1 MRYHSTRSREEFKTF
16 EEAILSA
23 YAWDGGLYVPEY
35 LPSLPENFRSA
46 WKNYSFPDICAEV
59 FHLFSGIDVTVLR
72 ELCHEAYKDFNDGM
86 NHLPLKDY
94 NNLYLLDT
102 SLGPT
107 LAFKDV
113 GQQIMGKLIN
123 YLLSQRGQKGN
134 IVVETSGDTGPAAI
148 SGVKG
153 SSNVNIFCLYPSGRV
168 SEVQELQMITVSEPN
183 VFVYRTEGNT
193 DEQASVLKEIF
204 TDQAFLQNY
213 NIFSVNSINI
223 GRIIAQSSYF
233 LWSSLKLSDEICHQ
247 GLTVVIPTGAFGNA
261 MGAYLAR
268 LLGVPLHHIVCATNA
283 NDIVHRTIA
292 HGDLRLDENR
302 QVSEIVCTFPLVGI
316 S

>member
-1 MRYHSTRSREEFKTF
+1 MRYHSTRSKDDFKTF
-16 EEAILSA
+16 EEAVLSA
-23 YAWDGGLYVPEY
+23 YAYDGGLYVPEY
-35 LPSLPENFRSA
+35 LPSLPENYREV
-46 WKNYSFPDICAEV
+46 WKGLSFPDVCAEI
-59 FHLFSGIDVTVLR
+59 FHLYSGIDVAILR
-72 ELCHEAYKDFNDGM
+72 NLCQESYKDFNDGV
-86 NHLPLKDY
+86 NHLPLHHFND
-94 NNLYLLDT
+94 LYLLDT

-123 YLLSQRGQKGN
+123 YLLSVRGEKGN

-148 SGVKG
+148 HGVMG
-153 SSNVNIFCLYPSGRV
+153 SSNVNIFCLYPHGRV
-168 SEVQELQMITVSEPN
+168 SEVQELQMVTIQEPN
-183 VFVYRTEGNT
+183 VFVYRTEGNS

-204 TDQAFLQNY
+204 TDHAFLQRHH
-213 NIFSVNSINI
+213 IFSVNSINI

-233 LWSSLKLSDEICHQ
+233 VWSSLQFSDEVLTK

-268 LLGVPLHHIVCATNA
+268 LMGIPLQHIICATNA

-292 HGDLRLDENR
+292 FGDLRLDENR
-302 QVSEIVCTFPLVGI
+302 QVASYK
-316 S
+316 